1 MSLANVILW
10 RHGQTDYNAAG
21 KLQGQVDIPLNAT
34 GISQATQAAAVLSGV
49 RPSVVITS
57 DLSRAA
63 DTAKY
68 LAEQT
73 GVETIVDTRL
83 RERSFGDWEGLT
95 RQEIHQRW
103 PDEYEVWRRGGHP
116 QGINAESRGDL
127 GARIAE
133 AVDEWAR
140 EFEISDTV
148 VFVGHGAAISSGIT
162 TLLGQDPES
171 WRGISGL
178 SNCHWSVLEP
188 GAGQPKWRLTGH
200 NVGP

>member
-1 MSLANVILW
+1 MANVILW

-68 LAEQT
+68 LAELT

-95 RQEIHQRW
+95 RQDIQQRW
-103 PDEYEVWRRGGHP
+103 PDEYEVWRHGGHP
-116 QGINAESRGDL
+116 QGVNAESRGDL
-127 GARIAE
+127 GARIAQ
-133 AVDEWAR
+133 AVDEWAG

-162 TLLGQDPES
+162 TLLGQDPEN

-188 GAGQPKWRLTGH
+188 GSGQPKWRLTGH